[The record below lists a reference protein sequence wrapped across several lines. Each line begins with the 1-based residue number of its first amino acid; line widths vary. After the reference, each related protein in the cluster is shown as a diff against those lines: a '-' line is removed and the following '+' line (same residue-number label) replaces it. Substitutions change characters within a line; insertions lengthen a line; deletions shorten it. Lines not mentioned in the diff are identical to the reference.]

1 MKHTAK
7 KVTEGHPK
15 LPTGT
20 KILKDM
26 LRKLRTKNKK
36 YSKDFKDTRISANR
50 KLKKQER
57 KHKPQIET
65 RTGNST
71 KTKQSEKNPRKHHDE
86 TTTKQSKK
94 APD

>member
-57 KHKPQIET
+57 KHKPQIE
-65 RTGNST
+65 
-71 KTKQSEKNPRKHHDE
+71 SEKQPRKHHNE
-86 TTTKQSKK
+86 ATTKQSKK
-94 APD
+94 EPD